1 VVSRLAPI
9 VVVAMAAAGCDFLN
23 LGGIP
28 AGCGMASSTLPQV
41 QWQPV
46 VSGLVHPVYVTH
58 AGDGSGRL
66 FIVEQAGIIRI
77 FKNGS
82 LLTMPFLDISSKVL
96 SGGEQGLLSVAF
108 HPQYSSNGRF
118 FVNYTAIG
126 VGAPYKSVIAE
137 YHVSTTNLDVAD
149 TSERVL
155 LEVPDLYT
163 NHNGGQNLFGPD
175 GYLYIGLGDEG
186 GAGDP
191 QNNGQNLGTLFGK
204 VLRIDVN
211 GALPYAIPSDN
222 PFLGTAGACG
232 EIWAYGLRNPW
243 RFSFDRC
250 DGRFFLA
257 DVGQATW
264 EEVDIIQKG
273 GNYGWNIME
282 GPACYVSG
290 CTPIGLPPVAYY
302 NHTLGDC
309 SITGGYVY
317 RGTASPALT
326 GWYLFGDFCT
336 GRLWGLRETSPNNW
350 TMTQAAQTGLGIS
363 SFGEDQNGEVYIVD
377 YNGGAL
383 YRVTAR

>member
-1 VVSRLAPI
+1 
-9 VVVAMAAAGCDFLN
+9 MAAAGCDFLN

-28 AGCGMASSTLPQV
+28 AGCGTASSTLPQV
-41 QWQPV
+41 QWQRV
-46 VSGLVHPVYVTH
+46 VSGLVHPVYVTPP
-58 AGDGSGRL
+58 GDGSGRL

-222 PFLGTAGACG
+222 PFLGTAGARG

-250 DGRFFLA
+250 GGRLFLA
-257 DVGQATW
+257 DVGQDTW
-264 EEVDIIQKG
+264 EEVDLIEKG
-273 GNYGWNIME
+273 GNYGWRIME
-282 GPACYVSG
+282 GPACFNPPTG
-290 CTPIGLPPVAYY
+290 CTTTGLQTPIASYD
-302 NHTLGDC
+302 HTFGC

-317 RGTASPALT
+317 RGAASPVLS
-326 GWYLFGDFCT
+326 GRYLFGDYCS
-336 GRLWGLRETSPNNW
+336 GRLWELHAAGLNNW
-350 TMTQAAQTGLGIS
+350 VMTQVAQTGLAIS

>member
-1 VVSRLAPI
+1 
-9 VVVAMAAAGCDFLN
+9 MAAAGCDFLN

-58 AGDGSGRL
+58 PGDGSGRL

-222 PFLGTAGACG
+222 PFLGTAGARG

>member
-1 VVSRLAPI
+1 LIFILAI
-9 VVVAMAAAGCDFLN
+9 AAAGCDLVN
-23 LGGIP
+23 VGYNQG
-28 AGCGMASSTLPQV
+28 ACGSASSTTPTIQLQLLIP
-41 QWQPV
+41 
-46 VSGLVHPVYVTH
+46 SGLAQPVYVTH

-66 FIVEQAGIIRI
+66 FIVEQAGVIRI

-82 LLTMPFLDISSKVL
+82 LLATPFLDIRSRVL

-108 HPQYSSNGRF
+108 HPQYTSNGRF
-118 FVNYTAIG
+118 FVNYTATG
-126 VGAPYKSVIAE
+126 VGVPYKSVIAE
-137 YHVSTTNLDVAD
+137 YNVSTTNRDVAD
-149 TSERVL
+149 LTERVL
-155 LEVPDLYT
+155 LEIPDRYS
-163 NHNGGQNLFGPD
+163 NHNGGLNLFGPD

-222 PFLGTAGACG
+222 PFLGTAGARR

-250 DGRFFLA
+250 DGRLFLA

-282 GPACYVSG
+282 GPACYLSA
-290 CTPIGLPPVAYY
+290 CTPTGLPPIAYY
-302 NHTLGDC
+302 DHALGDC

-326 GWYLFGDFCT
+326 GWYLFADFCT
-336 GRLWGLRETSPNNW
+336 GRLWSLRETSPNNW

>member
-1 VVSRLAPI
+1 
-9 VVVAMAAAGCDFLN
+9 MAAAGCDFLN

-41 QWQPV
+41 QWQRV
-46 VSGLVHPVYVTH
+46 VSGLVHPVYVTPP
-58 AGDGSGRL
+58 GDGSGRL

>member
-1 VVSRLAPI
+1 
-9 VVVAMAAAGCDFLN
+9 MAAAGCDFLN

-28 AGCGMASSTLPQV
+28 AGCGTASSTLPQV
-41 QWQPV
+41 QWQRV

-58 AGDGSGRL
+58 PGDGSGRL

-222 PFLGTAGACG
+222 PFLGTAGARG